1 MAHKPCFP
9 NMVSFRVSSRLE
21 ANWKFASWR
30 KERRP
35 KKVAVIITIKLEN
48 AISLEDMKKDLKYEE
63 YGMEFLW
70 KFMDKT
76 YENIWKIRSPA
87 GKENEYWLPDHKP
100 LAKMFIRQ
108 KEYKPKANSWKYR
121 LLTHSSQLRYL
132 SFTKLAGGFKHFKT
146 SFAWVFCMATE
157 GTLFCNCT

>member
-1 MAHKPCFP
+1 
-9 NMVSFRVSSRLE
+9 MVSFRVSSRLE

-76 YENIWKIRSPA
+76 YENIWKIPSPA
-87 GKENEYWLPDHKP
+87 GKENEYWFFLITSHLLKCSSDK
-100 LAKMFIRQ
+100 KSINQ
-108 KEYKPKANSWKYR
+108 KQIAENTGYWPIPVNWGICR
-121 LLTHSSQLRYL
+121 SQ
-132 SFTKLAGGFKHFKT
+132 
-146 SFAWVFCMATE
+146 
-157 GTLFCNCT
+157 N